1 MAHEERSTQRI
12 FFIIKLLKW
21 RFINTHIL
29 ISYCGGISWCMQ
41 SIASHYEMDN
51 SHSER
56 VLIELSIQACK
67 RAQSALCE
75 TCTRI

>member
-1 MAHEERSTQRI
+1 MKRDQRRE
-12 FFIIKLLKW
+12 FFYKKPLKW
-21 RFINTHIL
+21 GFINTHIL

-41 SIASHYEMDN
+41 SISSHYEMDN

-67 RAQSALCE
+67 RAQSTLCE

>member
-1 MAHEERSTQRI
+1 MKRDQRRE
-12 FFIIKLLKW
+12 FFYNKTLKVEVHKYSYIDILLW
-21 RFINTHIL
+21 R
-29 ISYCGGISWCMQ
+29 ISWCMQ
-41 SIASHYEMDN
+41 SISSHYEMDN